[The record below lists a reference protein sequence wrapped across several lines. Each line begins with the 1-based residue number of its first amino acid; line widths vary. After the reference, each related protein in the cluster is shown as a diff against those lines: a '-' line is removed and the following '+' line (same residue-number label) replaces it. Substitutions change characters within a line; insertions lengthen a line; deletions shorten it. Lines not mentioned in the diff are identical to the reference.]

1 MSRIRLLAVCA
12 GFGLEAYDWGLY
24 PLLLCY
30 FGPSFFG
37 GDPQHALFSGF
48 AVFAA
53 GFLTRPLGGLVLGR
67 YADTRGRRPAM
78 RLCLAGAGIAAL
90 GMALTPSGTT
100 VGVAAPILVLLW
112 RTLLGFSFGGE
123 TPLGHSYMYEM
134 TPQQRRGAGAAL
146 LATAACIGGIV
157 ANLLVLGLVLALGP
171 DGMAAGGWRIPF
183 LVGALASML
192 FAALRGGLAESG
204 EFELRRHQAYSWWSA
219 RRSLA
224 VPMLSVAG
232 VTIGAAASF
241 YLWSAVPTA
250 YAITLLHLDDT
261 QVLLATSTASLVNV
275 VALPLF
281 GRLGDRVGCARLLS
295 SAATVMTV
303 AIGPLLYCLDH
314 GGVPGYWIVVL
325 ASHLIMAGMVATMP
339 AVLAGLVPARY
350 RVTAEALP
358 YTAVVTLFGGTMPML
373 KQLTADHP
381 VLLTAYVMLLLSI
394 TVATTRWADRRE
406 PADARPVLV
415 PPRTVPQ
422 QG

>member
-37 GDPQHALFSGF
+37 GDLRQALFFGF

-53 GFLTRPLGGLVLGR
+53 GFVTRPLGGLVLGR

-78 RLCLAGAGIAAL
+78 RLCLAGAGLAAL
-90 GMALTPSGTT
+90 GMGLTPSGTT
-100 VGVAAPILVLLW
+100 VGVVAPMLVLLW

-123 TPLGHSYMYEM
+123 APLGHSYMYEM
-134 TPQQRRGAGAAL
+134 TPEGRRGAGASL
-146 LATAACIGGIV
+146 LPTAACVGAIF
-157 ANLLVLGLVLALGP
+157 ANLLVLGLVLGLGA

-192 FAALRGGLAESG
+192 FAALRGGLTESG
-204 EFELRRHQAYSWWSA
+204 EFESRRDQAYSWWAA
-219 RRSLA
+219 RRELA

-232 VTIGAAASF
+232 VTVGAAASF
-241 YLWSAVPTA
+241 HLWAAVPTA
-250 YAITLLHLDDT
+250 YAISILGLDDT
-261 QVLLATSTASLVNV
+261 MVLLATTASSLVNV

-281 GRLGDRVGCARLLS
+281 GRLGDRIGCPRLLS
-295 SAATVMTV
+295 GSAVVMAV
-303 AIGPLLYCLDH
+303 AVGPLLFCLDH
-314 GGVPGYWIVVL
+314 GGVPGYWVVVVVG
-325 ASHLIMAGMVATMP
+325 HLIMAAMVATMP

-358 YTAVVTLFGGTMPML
+358 YTTTVTLFGGTMPML
-373 KQLTADHP
+373 KQLTTEHP
-381 VLLTAYVMLLLSI
+381 VLFTGYLVILLSI
-394 TVATTRWADRRE
+394 TVATTRWAAGLE
-406 PADARPVLV
+406 PAETRVLV
-415 PPRTVPQ
+415 PPGTVPQ